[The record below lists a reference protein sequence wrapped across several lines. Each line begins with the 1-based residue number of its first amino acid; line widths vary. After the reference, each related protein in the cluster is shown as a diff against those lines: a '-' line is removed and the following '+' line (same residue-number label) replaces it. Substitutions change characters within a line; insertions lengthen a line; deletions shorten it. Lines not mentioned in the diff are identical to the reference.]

1 MVVSP
6 KVGCFSGYRK
16 FFWFYFGFVSYE
28 SSQGSFP
35 RGILQISSDR
45 DDRRILGGLK
55 FSIPEFFGWEIL
67 ASIFFGWLD
76 LSSDFLRGIQNNL
89 KICGKACVSRSS
101 STANKGTVPN
111 SSTVHALISMLHN
124 WCKNTDGNGSTVRVV
139 LFDFRKHS
147 ISSTTLNL
155 LIMSYHLGCWTGL
168 QIFLLTGSNE

>member
-101 STANKGTVPN
+101 STANKVQPN
-111 SSTVHALISMLHN
+111 FFFFKNWGVNFWSSDSFWVLLEAL
-124 WCKNTDGNGSTVRVV
+124 R
-139 LFDFRKHS
+139 
-147 ISSTTLNL
+147 
-155 LIMSYHLGCWTGL
+155 
-168 QIFLLTGSNE
+168 IF